1 MKKFWLA
8 FLIMMCVVGVI
19 LLSPYYALYQIK
31 SAYQAGD
38 YDKVISYADISQ
50 IQQHTKT
57 TLHTRLDETLNNN
70 QKLVGLTTLFPSIK
84 DKLSI
89 RAKQEIDKT
98 TEQAIN
104 AENLRKLLAND
115 ISTDSQKF
123 MAVWAISSDYV
134 DYERLLKDLLMHDLD
149 TAIYNQEPIITQ
161 RIVTRFGKTAPSDMS
176 LRYCGLHCFMVTGN
190 ISNQPTGI
198 ILTRDGML
206 RWQIT
211 QIILP

>member
-8 FLIMMCVVGVI
+8 FLVIMCVVGVI
-19 LLSPYYALYQIK
+19 VLSPYYTLYQIK

-38 YDKVISYADISQ
+38 YDKVISYVDIPRT
-50 IQQHTKT
+50 QQHIKT
-57 TLHTRLDETLNNN
+57 ILHARLDETLNNN
-70 QKLVGLTTLFPSIK
+70 PKLVGLTTLFPNIK
-84 DKLSI
+84 DTLSN
-89 RAKQEIDKT
+89 RAKQEINKT

-104 AENLRKLLAND
+104 ADNLKKLLTND
-115 ISTDSQKF
+115 ISADSKKLV
-123 MAVWAISSDYV
+123 AVWAVASDYV
-134 DYERLLKDLLMHDLD
+134 DYESLVKDLLVHDLD
-149 TAIYNQEPIITQ
+149 TAIHNQESIITKK
-161 RIVTRFGKTAPSDMS
+161 VVARFGKAAPSDAS
-176 LRYCGLHCFMVTGN
+176 LRYCGLHRFMVTGN

>member
-8 FLIMMCVVGVI
+8 FLVMMCVAGVI
-19 LLSPYYALYQIK
+19 VLSPYYTLYQVK

-38 YDKVISYADISQ
+38 YDKVISYVDIPRT
-50 IQQHTKT
+50 QQHIKT
-57 TLHTRLDETLNNN
+57 ILHARLDETLNNN
-70 QKLVGLTTLFPSIK
+70 PKLVGLTTLFPNIK
-84 DKLSI
+84 DTLSN
-89 RAKQEIDKT
+89 RAKQEINTT

-104 AENLRKLLAND
+104 ADNLKKLLTND
-115 ISTDSQKF
+115 ISADSKKLV
-123 MAVWAISSDYV
+123 AVWAVASDYV
-134 DYERLLKDLLMHDLD
+134 DYESLVKDLLVHDLD
-149 TAIYNQEPIITQ
+149 TAIHNQESIITK
-161 RIVTRFGKTAPSDMS
+161 RVVARFGKAAPSDAS